1 MCQGSDDFTLR
12 TAACRNFHGT
22 SEHMNPWKGYVADSI
37 SIIKETTA

>member
-1 MCQGSDDFTLR
+1 MCQSSDDFTLR

-22 SEHMNPWKGYVADSI
+22 SENMNPWKGYVADSI